1 VDERHLQRRGSP
13 TGTSP
18 SPAAEIA
25 SGTVTDWPGPL
36 PPEAVL
42 DHIGPGTDLVV
53 PLANGDPAS
62 VLDAVEQ
69 AADHLD
75 GVRVH
80 QMHAIHNGTA
90 WTDATASGCATSARP
105 DRPRP
110 GRPRHRGSDRETDPR
125 DKATIQA
132 GIGSVPNAVLSA
144 LGSRREPGVCTTSS
158 TRTPPSRSCR
168 WTS

>member
-1 VDERHLQRRGSP
+1 MDERHLQRRGSP

-80 QMHAIHNGTA
+80 QMHAIHER
-90 WTDATASGCATSARP
+90 DCL
-105 DRPRP
+105 DRRHGERLRHISSPRP
-110 GRPRHRGSDRETDPR
+110 SPTRS
-125 DKATIQA
+125 
-132 GIGSVPNAVLSA
+132 
-144 LGSRREPGVCTTSS
+144 TS
-158 TRTPPSRSCR
+158 PSRV
-168 WTS
+168 